1 MKLLL
6 VMSPNSDDNP
16 GIFIFSG
23 CFQSQE
29 QISFLLKLF

>member
-6 VMSPNSDDNP
+6 VRSLNSDDNP
-16 GIFIFSG
+16 SIFIFSG
-23 CFQSQE
+23 CFNSQE